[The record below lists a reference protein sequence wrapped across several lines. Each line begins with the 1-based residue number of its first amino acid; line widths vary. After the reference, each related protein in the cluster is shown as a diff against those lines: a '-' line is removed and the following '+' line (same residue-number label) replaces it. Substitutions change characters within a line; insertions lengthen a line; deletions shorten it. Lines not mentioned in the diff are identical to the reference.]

1 MQIRELPRGGQ
12 LGFKGNVINVPSDV
26 NLTVKAL
33 PRNMNDSETIP
44 VKFKRRLSYKSHLV
58 YEQIRPERVLKAAK
72 WLVENSSLFQSEGIY
87 VKENWSTDDGSRN
100 AETHACVDD
109 IIQGVGEDIISSS
122 SDDWSE
128 DDQYNNQHWGNLDT
142 VMQPADFR

>member
-12 LGFKGNVINVPSDV
+12 LRLKGNVINVPSDV

-44 VKFKRRLSYKSHLV
+44 VKFKRRLSYKSHIV
-58 YEQIRPERVLKAAK
+58 YEQIRPERVIKAAK

-87 VKENWSTDDGSRN
+87 VKENWTDHSSRN
-100 AETHACVDD
+100 VETHDPAGVDD
-109 IIQGVGEDIISSS
+109 IIQGV
-122 SDDWSE
+122 SE
-128 DDQYNNQHWGNLDT
+128 DT
-142 VMQPADFR
+142 MS